1 MTDANRDQLYSF
13 FYRVIILD
21 GCVKY
26 NYYSFWRS
34 QWSIDKIE
42 LTMCHNEKPEDD
54 IVILKDCSS
63 KLGLAFVLT
72 KEEIYDIINGCMPGE
87 CKIDKGDFK
96 IHCVARMALVNYA
109 TNFFIEN
116 YGEKFS
122 KIT

>member
-1 MTDANRDQLYSF
+1 MTITEIHDNIFNIRCEA
-13 FYRVIILD
+13 
-21 GCVKY
+21 
-26 NYYSFWRS
+26 
-34 QWSIDKIE
+34 
-42 LTMCHNEKPEDD
+42 
-54 IVILKDCSS
+54 IVNAVNTVGVMGG
-63 KLGLAFVLT
+63 GLAFVLT